1 MPFKVCG
8 APKRDMKTEAGS
20 TNPRK
25 RKSKTVSHD
34 KKPRNLVCSTERQTF
49 VIKLTLPD
57 RESVQ
62 HAVDCANNRVA
73 GVMVRDQNTSPDY
86 YHSMMNKNAQQALQP
101 SHSDHK

>member
-8 APKRDMKTEAGS
+8 APKRDMKTEVGPK
-20 TNPRK
+20 NPRK
-25 RKSKTVSHD
+25 RKSTTVLND
-34 KKPRNLVCSTERQTF
+34 EKPSKMVCSTERQSF
-49 VIKLTLPD
+49 VIMLTLPD

-62 HAVDCANNRVA
+62 HAVECANNRVA

-86 YHSMMNKNAQQALQP
+86 YHGMMNKNTQQVLQP